1 METFILEQDGQRFA
15 LPVERAEWIRQMSQ
29 EAYDTLS
36 EEEQRNG
43 MLYLIDSILVPPYQQ
58 QIAQR
63 TGADVLLMERDG
75 AVVAVP
81 V

>member
-1 METFILEQDGQRFA
+1 
-15 LPVERAEWIRQMSQ
+15 MSQ
-29 EAYDTLS
+29 EAYDALS